1 MPAFFP
7 NSFSRPGK
15 RARTGPPHLGPGAG
29 CAPVLLL
36 SCGLLIGEL
45 GVSLADLVRL
55 GLLGL
60 VPALGLGQLE
70 QLGLGVVP
78 LVEQAEEG
86 VPQGDVDALRGV
98 GVILEVIFFSL
109 HRKSVIRS

>member
-1 MPAFFP
+1 M
-7 NSFSRPGK
+7 
-15 RARTGPPHLGPGAG
+15 GPGAG

-78 LVEQAEEG
+78 LVEQAEDCLLYTSSKTQIAG
-86 VPQGDVDALRGV
+86 NDN
-98 GVILEVIFFSL
+98 FFGEED
-109 HRKSVIRS
+109 RSDK

>member
-15 RARTGPPHLGPGAG
+15 RARAGPPHLGPGAG

-70 QLGLGVVP
+70 QLGLC
-78 LVEQAEEG
+78 LLYTS
-86 VPQGDVDALRGV
+86 DAAD
-98 GVILEVIFFSL
+98 E
-109 HRKSVIRS
+109 